1 MDSFDFD
8 RLGKVA
14 LDQTLAYLN
23 TYPEPQDHDFVLRA
37 DVQRRRPGG
46 RLVGI
51 APGVGGW
58 ISARIQVSKKKVGRA
73 PMSGGFRLLAGELHV
88 TL

>member
-23 TYPEPQDHDFVLRA
+23 AYPEPQGHDLSFVQVFNDA
-37 DVQRRRPGG
+37 VAEGDWSGSPQE
-46 RLVGI
+46 LV
-51 APGVGGW
+51 AE
-58 ISARIQVSKKKVGRA
+58 
-73 PMSGGFRLLAGELHV
+73 GEGESR
-88 TL
+88 

>member
-23 TYPEPQDHDFVLRA
+23 AYPEPQDHDLSFVQMFNDA
-37 DVQRRRPGG
+37 VAEGDWSESPQE
-46 RLVGI
+46 
-51 APGVGGW
+51 
-58 ISARIQVSKKKVGRA
+58 
-73 PMSGGFRLLAGELHV
+73 LAAGYQPESR
-88 TL
+88 